1 VKKSALLLLLVSF
14 FTTFLSAADIEKKYH
29 LKSEFDK
36 KNSITWYRHKNN
48 TGANTRVVL
57 YFGQKKKDGALLVRM
72 SLSYYAPE
80 KLFVNKFI
88 FTLDEKEFIIEPRN
102 VVTTVDVKTDRL
114 RKDYFD
120 SGDVS
125 QGICERYD
133 IMINQQEFDMLQALA
148 AAETAKLRYEGVKG
162 FKNVPIHKDSI
173 TAVKEVIGAIK
184 EVISKGK
191 K

>member
-1 VKKSALLLLLVSF
+1 M
-14 FTTFLSAADIEKKYH
+14 FLAAADLEKKYN

-36 KNSITWYRHKNN
+36 KNGITWYRHNNN

-57 YFGQKKKDGALLVRM
+57 YFGQKKKDGALFVRM
-72 SLSYYAPE
+72 ALSYYAPD
-80 KLFVNKFI
+80 KLFVNKYI
-88 FTLDEKEFIIEPRN
+88 FTLDDKDYVIVPRDT
-102 VVTTVDVKTDRL
+102 VTTVDVKTDRL

-133 IMINQQEFDMLQALA
+133 VMINQNEFDMLQALA
-148 AAETAKLRYEGVKG
+148 ASKTAKLRYEGVKG

-173 TAVKEVIGAIK
+173 TAVQDVIGAVK
-184 EVISKGK
+184 EAINKGK